1 MNDENANREAI
12 LKDMP
17 ENRKDYDEWYWE
29 NGAMSRI
36 VRDFGSESFKEI
48 EIFFLV
54 AEATAATYTIARL
67 HWTIDAMNTL
77 TPNFHVYTTPISQYG
92 ENVYVIAYDIM
103 FYILLVINIYLYIS
117 EEH

>member
-1 MNDENANREAI
+1 MDEENANREAI
-12 LKDMP
+12 LKDIP
-17 ENRKDYDEWYWE
+17 NNDDSEWYWE
-29 NGAMSRI
+29 DGAMSRI

-54 AEATAATYTIARL
+54 AEATASMYTIARL
-67 HWTIDAMNTL
+67 HWTIDAMGTL
-77 TPNFHVYTTPISQYG
+77 TSTFYVYTTPISQYG
-92 ENVYVIAYDIM
+92 ENVYVIAYDII